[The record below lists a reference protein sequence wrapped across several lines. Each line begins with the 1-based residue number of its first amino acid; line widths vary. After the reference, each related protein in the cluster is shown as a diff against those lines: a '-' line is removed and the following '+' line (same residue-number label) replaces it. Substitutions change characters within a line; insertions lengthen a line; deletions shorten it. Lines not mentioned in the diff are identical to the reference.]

1 MLLSANITSQ
11 LQELMSRLIETGVTL
26 GERVLAAL
34 VIFIVG
40 KYIIKW
46 INRLF
51 AKVLEN
57 RKVEAGVQTFL
68 RRMVNR
74 LMIIMLAM
82 AELGRLGIELT
93 GFAALLASAGVAV
106 GMALSGNLQNLAGG
120 LIILVFRPY
129 KVGDY
134 IESGTGASGTVQ
146 EIQIFHTVLVTPD
159 NKVIYAP
166 NGVMSNALCTNYSH
180 KEERRVDFT
189 FSFEY
194 GEDFEK
200 VRAVLLKVIAADSR
214 ILTTPEPFIELGAM
228 ADSSVNV
235 TVRVWVK
242 SADYWNVFFGMNK
255 EVYATFN
262 KEGINIPYPQMVV
275 HNAN

>member
-1 MLLSANITSQ
+1 MLLSANFTTQ
-11 LQELMSRLIETGVTL
+11 LQELMSRLIESGVTL

-34 VIFIVG
+34 IIFIVG

-46 INRLF
+46 VNRLF

-68 RRMVNR
+68 RSMVNI
-74 LMIIMLAM
+74 LMIIMLAL
-82 AELGRLGIELT
+82 AVIGRLGIELT

-159 NKVIYAP
+159 NKVVYAP

-242 SADYWNVFFGMNK
+242 AADYWNVFFSMNK

>member
-1 MLLSANITSQ
+1 MLLSANFTTQ
-11 LQELMSRLIETGVTL
+11 LQELMSRLIESGVTL
-26 GERVLAAL
+26 GERLLAAL
-34 VIFIVG
+34 IIFIVG

-46 INRLF
+46 VNRLF

-68 RRMVNR
+68 CSMVNI
-74 LMIIMLAM
+74 LMIIMLAL
-82 AELGRLGIELT
+82 AIIGRLGIELT

-159 NKVIYAP
+159 NKVVYAP

-242 SADYWNVFFGMNK
+242 AADYWNVFFSMNK

>member
-11 LQELMSRLIETGVTL
+11 LQELMSRLIESGVTF

-68 RRMVNR
+68 RSMVNI

-82 AELGRLGIELT
+82 AVIGRLGIELT

>member
-11 LQELMSRLIETGVTL
+11 LQELVSRLIESGVTL

-68 RRMVNR
+68 RSMVNI
-74 LMIIMLAM
+74 LMIIMLAL
-82 AELGRLGIELT
+82 AVIGRLGIELT

>member
-11 LQELMSRLIETGVTL
+11 LQELMSRLIESGVTL

-68 RRMVNR
+68 RSMVNI

-82 AELGRLGIELT
+82 AVIGRLGIELT

-134 IESGTGASGTVQ
+134 IESATGASGTVQ
-146 EIQIFHTVLVTPD
+146 EIRIFHTVLVTPD

>member
-11 LQELMSRLIETGVTL
+11 LQELMSRLIESGVTL

-68 RRMVNR
+68 RSMVNI

-82 AELGRLGIELT
+82 AVIGRLGIELT

-166 NGVMSNALCTNYSH
+166 NGMMSNALCTNYSH

-255 EVYATFN
+255 EVYARFN

>member
-11 LQELMSRLIETGVTL
+11 LQELMSRLIESGVTL

-68 RRMVNR
+68 RSMVNI
-74 LMIIMLAM
+74 LMIIMLAL
-82 AELGRLGIELT
+82 AVIGRLGIELT

>member
-11 LQELMSRLIETGVTL
+11 LQELMSRLIESGVTL

-68 RRMVNR
+68 RSMVNI

-82 AELGRLGIELT
+82 AVIGRLGIELT
-93 GFAALLASAGVAV
+93 GFAALLASAGVAG
-106 GMALSGNLQNLAGG
+106 GMALSGNLQSLAGG

>member
-1 MLLSANITSQ
+1 MLLSANFTTQ
-11 LQELMSRLIETGVTL
+11 LQELMSRLIESGVTL
-26 GERVLAAL
+26 GERLLAAL
-34 VIFIVG
+34 IIFIVG

-46 INRLF
+46 VNRLF

-68 RRMVNR
+68 RSMVNI
-74 LMIIMLAM
+74 LMIIMLAL
-82 AELGRLGIELT
+82 AVIGRLGIELT

-134 IESGTGASGTVQ
+134 IESGTGASGIVQ

-159 NKVIYAP
+159 NKVVYAP

-214 ILTTPEPFIELGAM
+214 ILTTTEPFIELGAM

-242 SADYWNVFFGMNK
+242 AADYWNVFFSMNK

>member
-1 MLLSANITSQ
+1 MLLSANFTTQ
-11 LQELMSRLIETGVTL
+11 LQELMSRLIESGVTL
-26 GERVLAAL
+26 GERLLAAL
-34 VIFIVG
+34 IIFIVG

-46 INRLF
+46 VNRLF

-68 RRMVNR
+68 RSMVNI
-74 LMIIMLAM
+74 LMIIMLAL
-82 AELGRLGIELT
+82 AVIGRLGIELT

-159 NKVIYAP
+159 NKVVYAP

-200 VRAVLLKVIAADSR
+200 VRAVLLKAIAADSR

-242 SADYWNVFFGMNK
+242 AADYWNVFFSMNK

>member
-68 RRMVNR
+68 RSMVNI

-82 AELGRLGIELT
+82 AVIGRLGIELT

>member
-11 LQELMSRLIETGVTL
+11 LQELMSRLIESGVTL

-68 RRMVNR
+68 RSMVNI

-82 AELGRLGIELT
+82 AVIGRLGIELT
-93 GFAALLASAGVAV
+93 GCAALLASAGVAV

>member
-11 LQELMSRLIETGVTL
+11 LQELMSRLIESGVTL

-68 RRMVNR
+68 RSMVNI

-82 AELGRLGIELT
+82 AVIGRLGIELT

-159 NKVIYAP
+159 NKVVYAP
-166 NGVMSNALCTNYSH
+166 NAVMSNSLCTNYTH

>member
-11 LQELMSRLIETGVTL
+11 LQELMSRLIESGVTL

-68 RRMVNR
+68 RSMVNI

-82 AELGRLGIELT
+82 AVIGRLGIELT

-214 ILTTPEPFIELGAM
+214 ILTTPEPFIGLGAM

-235 TVRVWVK
+235 TVRIWVK

>member
-1 MLLSANITSQ
+1 MLLSANFTTQ
-11 LQELMSRLIETGVTL
+11 LQELMSRLIESGVTL
-26 GERVLAAL
+26 GERLLAAL
-34 VIFIVG
+34 IIFIVG

-46 INRLF
+46 VNRLF

-68 RRMVNR
+68 RSMVNI

-82 AELGRLGIELT
+82 AVIGRLGIELT

-242 SADYWNVFFGMNK
+242 STDYWNVFFGMNK

>member
-11 LQELMSRLIETGVTL
+11 LQELMSRLIESGVTL

-68 RRMVNR
+68 RSMVNI

-82 AELGRLGIELT
+82 AVIGRLGIELT

-189 FSFEY
+189 FSCEY

>member
-11 LQELMSRLIETGVTL
+11 LQELMSRLIESGVTL

-68 RRMVNR
+68 RSMVNI

-82 AELGRLGIELT
+82 AVIGRLGIELT

-146 EIQIFHTVLVTPD
+146 EIQIFHTVFVTPD

>member
-11 LQELMSRLIETGVTL
+11 LQELMSRLIESGVTL

-68 RRMVNR
+68 RSMVNI

-82 AELGRLGIELT
+82 AVIGRLGIELT

-106 GMALSGNLQNLAGG
+106 GMAPSGNLQNLAGG

-275 HNAN
+275 RNAN

>member
-11 LQELMSRLIETGVTL
+11 LQELMSRLIESGVTL

-68 RRMVNR
+68 RSMVNI

-82 AELGRLGIELT
+82 AVIGRLGIELT

-134 IESGTGASGTVQ
+134 IESGTGASGAVQ

-166 NGVMSNALCTNYSH
+166 NGMMSNALCTNYSH

>member
-11 LQELMSRLIETGVTL
+11 LQELMSRLIESGVTL

-68 RRMVNR
+68 RSMVNI

-82 AELGRLGIELT
+82 AVIGRLGIELT

-134 IESGTGASGTVQ
+134 IEIGRAS
-146 EIQIFHTVLVTPD
+146 
-159 NKVIYAP
+159 
-166 NGVMSNALCTNYSH
+166 CR
-180 KEERRVDFT
+180 ERV
-189 FSFEY
+189 
-194 GEDFEK
+194 
-200 VRAVLLKVIAADSR
+200 
-214 ILTTPEPFIELGAM
+214 
-228 ADSSVNV
+228 
-235 TVRVWVK
+235 
-242 SADYWNVFFGMNK
+242 
-255 EVYATFN
+255 
-262 KEGINIPYPQMVV
+262 
-275 HNAN
+275 

>member
-11 LQELMSRLIETGVTL
+11 LQELMSRLIESGVTL

-68 RRMVNR
+68 RSMVNI

-82 AELGRLGIELT
+82 AVIGRLGIELT

-242 SADYWNVFFGMNK
+242 AADYWNVFFSMNK

>member
-11 LQELMSRLIETGVTL
+11 LQELVSRLIESGVTL

-68 RRMVNR
+68 RSMVNI

-82 AELGRLGIELT
+82 AVIGRLGIELT

>member
-1 MLLSANITSQ
+1 
-11 LQELMSRLIETGVTL
+11 
-26 GERVLAAL
+26 
-34 VIFIVG
+34 
-40 KYIIKW
+40 
-46 INRLF
+46 
-51 AKVLEN
+51 
-57 RKVEAGVQTFL
+57 
-68 RRMVNR
+68 
-74 LMIIMLAM
+74 
-82 AELGRLGIELT
+82 
-93 GFAALLASAGVAV
+93 
-106 GMALSGNLQNLAGG
+106 
-120 LIILVFRPY
+120 
-129 KVGDY
+129 
-134 IESGTGASGTVQ
+134 
-146 EIQIFHTVLVTPD
+146 
-159 NKVIYAP
+159 
-166 NGVMSNALCTNYSH
+166 MSNALCTNYSH

>member
-11 LQELMSRLIETGVTL
+11 LQELMSRLIESGVTL

-68 RRMVNR
+68 RSMVNI

-82 AELGRLGIELT
+82 AVIGRLGIELT

-166 NGVMSNALCTNYSH
+166 NGMMSNALCTNYSH

>member
-1 MLLSANITSQ
+1 MLLSANFTTQ
-11 LQELMSRLIETGVTL
+11 LQELMSRLIESGVTL
-26 GERVLAAL
+26 GERLLAAL
-34 VIFIVG
+34 IIFIVG

-46 INRLF
+46 VNRLF

-68 RRMVNR
+68 RSMVNI
-74 LMIIMLAM
+74 LMIIMLAL
-82 AELGRLGIELT
+82 AVIGRLGIELT

-159 NKVIYAP
+159 NKVVYAP

-235 TVRVWVK
+235 TMRVWVK
-242 SADYWNVFFGMNK
+242 AADYWNVFFSMNK

>member
-11 LQELMSRLIETGVTL
+11 LQELMSRLIESGVTL

-40 KYIIKW
+40 KYITKW

-68 RRMVNR
+68 RSMVNI

-82 AELGRLGIELT
+82 AVIGRLGIELT

>member
-11 LQELMSRLIETGVTL
+11 LQELMSRLIESGVTL

-68 RRMVNR
+68 RSMVNI

-82 AELGRLGIELT
+82 AVIGRLGIELT

-134 IESGTGASGTVQ
+134 IESGT
-146 EIQIFHTVLVTPD
+146 P
-159 NKVIYAP
+159 YA
-166 NGVMSNALCTNYSH
+166 V
-180 KEERRVDFT
+180 
-189 FSFEY
+189 
-194 GEDFEK
+194 
-200 VRAVLLKVIAADSR
+200 
-214 ILTTPEPFIELGAM
+214 
-228 ADSSVNV
+228 SSL
-235 TVRVWVK
+235 
-242 SADYWNVFFGMNK
+242 
-255 EVYATFN
+255 
-262 KEGINIPYPQMVV
+262 
-275 HNAN
+275 